1 MEKVCKHV
9 SFRWESLLFGG
20 LTVIKALQIRG
31 SSKCGV
37 WEKNLKNQ
45 KACLTVKPYVYV
57 YIHVIT
63 HKIVI
68 ASYFFVN

>member
-20 LTVIKALQIRG
+20 VSVIKALQIRG
-31 SSKCGV
+31 TSPPPPP
-37 WEKNLKNQ
+37 NR
-45 KACLTVKPYVYV
+45 KASLTVKPYVYV
-57 YIHVIT
+57 YIHINT